1 MIKLNFKVEEN
12 GAVKTEM
19 PFWKDILKECS
30 FRVEPSTATIQPYG
44 SASFRVSLFRTGNF
58 TKTMIMIMTK
68 IIIMIMT
75 AIMIVVV
82 KEQIK

>member
-58 TKTMIMIMTK
+58 TNICTHKCTDKCTFVRTLNNLIDRK
-68 IIIMIMT
+68 FG
-75 AIMIVVV
+75 
-82 KEQIK
+82 

>member
-58 TKTMIMIMTK
+58 TNKCTDNCTSVRTLNNLINRK
-68 IIIMIMT
+68 FG
-75 AIMIVVV
+75 
-82 KEQIK
+82 